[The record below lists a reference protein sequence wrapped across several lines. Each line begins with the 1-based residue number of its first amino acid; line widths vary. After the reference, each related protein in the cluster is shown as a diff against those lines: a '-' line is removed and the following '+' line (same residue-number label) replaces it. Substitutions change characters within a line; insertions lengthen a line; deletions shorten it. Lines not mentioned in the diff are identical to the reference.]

1 MPLGLKER
9 SEMFRREIRL
19 YTDYKQA
26 VALLRDNHLV
36 WSSDFDSIRLDLAD
50 LIDSC
55 SSTFPPSLTEI
66 VQTLISSENDLS
78 IGN

>member
-1 MPLGLKER
+1 LPLGLKER

-36 WSSDFDSIRLDLAD
+36 WSSDFDGIRLDLAD

>member
-1 MPLGLKER
+1 MR
-9 SEMFRREIRL
+9 RREIRL

-36 WSSDFDSIRLDLAD
+36 WSSDFDAIRLDLAD

-55 SSTFPPSLTEI
+55 SSSWPPSLTEI
-66 VQTLISSENDLS
+66 VQTLISTENDLS
-78 IGN
+78 IGS